1 MELNLMSE
9 ISNSIKE
16 GNIVDLPHEV
26 LEQLDE
32 NDISPPYFF
41 QISTQSK
48 LTTYVGVKQF
58 TSDKD
63 TIEIPYWLYNQ
74 LCIPENEIIN
84 VKLLS
89 NVPKGKYIKICPECE
104 DFFDI
109 PEYEACLELKL
120 SSFPLLYQ
128 GQIIVVNIL
137 DKEYQI
143 KIQDIDMD
151 WEIFNFEDG
160 TESLEFNVIDVINTD
175 LNVDIKNKF
184 IEKRLIEEKLAKE
197 LVKQKMAED
206 NARKKL
212 EEENAKKKLEEI
224 NKGNV
229 LVEGEIKSLSKEEVR
244 LARLKFLSEKKD

>member
-1 MELNLMSE
+1 
-9 ISNSIKE
+9 
-16 GNIVDLPHEV
+16 
-26 LEQLDE
+26 
-32 NDISPPYFF
+32 
-41 QISTQSK
+41 
-48 LTTYVGVKQF
+48 
-58 TSDKD
+58 
-63 TIEIPYWLYNQ
+63 
-74 LCIPENEIIN
+74 
-84 VKLLS
+84 
-89 NVPKGKYIKICPECE
+89 
-104 DFFDI
+104 
-109 PEYEACLELKL
+109 
-120 SSFPLLYQ
+120 
-128 GQIIVVNIL
+128 
-137 DKEYQI
+137 
-143 KIQDIDMD
+143 MD